1 MDDIKLIE
9 VYSGS
14 LWEANLIKSLLEAA
28 EIQVFIHNATLQ
40 NFAFNVDA
48 ASRLRVMIDARYE
61 ALAMEIITQ
70 YHRDNQ

>member
-14 LWEANLIKSLLEAA
+14 LWEASLIKSMLEAA
-28 EIQVFIHNATLQ
+28 DIKVFIHNATLQ

-61 ALAMEIITQ
+61 AIAMEIITQ

>member
-14 LWEANLIKSLLEAA
+14 LWEASLIKSMLEAA
-28 EIQVFIHNATLQ
+28 DIKVFIHNASLQ
-40 NFAFNVDA
+40 DFAFNVDT
-48 ASRLRVMIDARYE
+48 ASRLRVMIDSRYE
-61 ALAMEIITQ
+61 VIAMEIIMQ

>member
-28 EIQVFIHNATLQ
+28 DIQVFIHNATLQ

-61 ALAMEIITQ
+61 AIAMEIITQ

>member
-14 LWEANLIKSLLEAA
+14 LWEASLIKSLLEAA
-28 EIQVFIHNATLQ
+28 DIQVFIHNASLQ

-61 ALAMEIITQ
+61 AIAMEIITQ
-70 YHRDNQ
+70 YHHDNQ

>member
-14 LWEANLIKSLLEAA
+14 LWEATLIKSMLEAA
-28 EIQVFIHNATLQ
+28 DIQVFIHNASLQ

-61 ALAMEIITQ
+61 AIAMEIIMQ